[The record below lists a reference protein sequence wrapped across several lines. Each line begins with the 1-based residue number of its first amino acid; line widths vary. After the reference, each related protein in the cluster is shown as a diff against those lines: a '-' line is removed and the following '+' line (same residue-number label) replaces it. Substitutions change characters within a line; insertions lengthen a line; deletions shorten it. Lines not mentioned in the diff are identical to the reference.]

1 MIDDAKLRLYV
12 DQIFVI
18 YDRDR
23 NGTLDPA
30 ELTNF
35 FNEVFKKMNQ
45 SEYVSEQDVQKA
57 IKNIDV
63 NFDGRADKPQIF
75 KVLKAMINS
84 AQTTPQPNP

>member
-1 MIDDAKLRLYV
+1 M
-12 DQIFVI
+12 I

-63 NFDGRADKPQIF
+63 NFDGRADKP
-75 KVLKAMINS
+75 
-84 AQTTPQPNP
+84 